1 MPDMERVIFTK
12 EMKKEYT
19 ILVPTML
26 PVHFK
31 LMLNIMRE
39 YGYRVDL
46 LENSGKQ
53 VVDCGLRSV
62 HNDTCYPADDRR
74 IRKREI

>member
-39 YGYRVDL
+39 NGYGV
-46 LENSGKQ
+46 EQ
-53 VVDCGLRSV
+53 WE
-62 HNDTCYPADDRR
+62 DTGCPVSIMIPVIRR
-74 IRKREI
+74 C

>member
-26 PVHFK
+26 PVHFN

-39 YGYRVDL
+39 Y
-46 LENSGKQ
+46 
-53 VVDCGLRSV
+53 
-62 HNDTCYPADDRR
+62 
-74 IRKREI
+74 

>member
-46 LENSGKQ
+46 LRSEERRVGKE
-53 VVDCGLRSV
+53 C
-62 HNDTCYPADDRR
+62 
-74 IRKREI
+74 